1 MPFDV
6 SPWTGL
12 TYTVS
17 VEKSEIQNDGE
28 AMSRDN
34 VVVGFI
40 GLGTMGSR
48 MAANLQKAGYKLI
61 VHDLHRQA
69 ASHHL
74 SAGATWA
81 DSPRVLAM
89 GADVI
94 FSSLPEPADVE
105 AVALGPDGLL
115 AGIKADAA
123 YFDLSTN
130 APAVVKKLH
139 AAFAEKGAHMRDA
152 PVSGGP
158 AGAASG
164 KLAIWV
170 GGDEHVFNRHKA
182 VLDAMGDKAAY
193 IGPIGSATVAKL
205 VHNMSGYAL
214 VCALAETFSLGV
226 KAGVEPLALWQAVR
240 QGAVGRRFTFDALID
255 QFLPGT
261 YDPPA
266 FALKLAH
273 KDVALANA
281 LGRELGVPMRLCNLT
296 LAEMTEALARGW
308 GGRDSRVMMLLQ
320 QERAG
325 VEIAV
330 DPQRLRDALAPVGA
344 KDGTKDGTK
353 PA

>member
-1 MPFDV
+1 MA
-6 SPWTGL
+6 
-12 TYTVS
+12 
-17 VEKSEIQNDGE
+17 K
-28 AMSRDN
+28 DN
-34 VVVGFI
+34 VTVGFV
-40 GLGTMGSR
+40 GLGTMGGR

-74 SAGATWA
+74 NAGAIWA
-81 DSPRVLAM
+81 DTPGALASE
-89 GADVI
+89 ADVI
-94 FSSLPEPADVE
+94 FSSLPEPSDVE
-105 AVALGPDGLL
+105 TVALGPDGLIT
-115 AGIKADAA
+115 GIKPGAA

-130 APAVVKKLH
+130 APSMVKKLN
-139 AAFAEKGAHMRDA
+139 AAFAEKGAHMLDA

-158 AGAASG
+158 AGAASR

-170 GGDEHVFNRHKA
+170 GGDEGAFNAHKA

-205 VHNMSGYAL
+205 VHNMSGYAV
-214 VCALAETFSLGV
+214 VCALAETFALGV

-240 QGAVGRRFTFDALID
+240 QGAAGRRFTFDALID
-255 QFLPGT
+255 QFLPGK

-266 FALKLAH
+266 FSLKLAH

-296 LAEMTEALARGW
+296 LAEMTEAMARGW
-308 GGRDSRVMMLLQ
+308 AGRDSRVVMLLE

-325 VEIAV
+325 IEIAV
-330 DPQRLRDALAPVGA
+330 DPDRLRQALAPAAARDSA
-344 KDGTKDGTK
+344 K
-353 PA
+353 PV

>member
-1 MPFDV
+1 
-6 SPWTGL
+6 
-12 TYTVS
+12 
-17 VEKSEIQNDGE
+17 
-28 AMSRDN
+28 MSKDN

-40 GLGTMGSR
+40 GLGTMGGR
-48 MAANLQKAGYKLI
+48 MATNLQKAGFKLV

-74 SAGATWA
+74 NAGAAWA
-81 DSPRVLAM
+81 DTPRELA
-89 GADVI
+89 AQSDVI
-94 FSSLPEPADVE
+94 FTSLPEPADVE
-105 AVALGPDGLL
+105 AVALGPDGLI
-115 AGIKADAA
+115 AGIKPGAA

-130 APAVVKKLH
+130 APAIVKKIN
-139 AAFAEKGAHMRDA
+139 AAFAEKGAHMLDA

-170 GGDEHVFNRHKA
+170 GGDEAAFKTHKA

-193 IGPIGSATVAKL
+193 IGAVGSATVAKL
-205 VHNMSGYAL
+205 VHNMSGYAV
-214 VCALAETFSLGV
+214 VCALAETFALGV

-240 QGAVGRRFTFDALID
+240 QGAAGRRFTFDALID

-266 FALKLAH
+266 FSLKLAH
-273 KDVALANA
+273 KDVSLANA

-296 LAEMTEALARGW
+296 LAEMTEAMGRGW
-308 GGRDSRVMMLLQ
+308 AGRDSRVVMKLA

-325 VEIAV
+325 VDIAV
-330 DPQRLRDALAPVGA
+330 APERMREALAN
-344 KDGTKDGTK
+344 KDK
-353 PA
+353 

>member
-1 MPFDV
+1 
-6 SPWTGL
+6 
-12 TYTVS
+12 
-17 VEKSEIQNDGE
+17 
-28 AMSRDN
+28 MSSDSI
-34 VVVGFI
+34 VVGFV
-40 GLGTMGSR
+40 GVGTMGGR
-48 MAANLQKAGYKLI
+48 MAANLQKAGFRLI

-74 SAGATWA
+74 NAGAGWA
-81 DSPRVLAM
+81 ESPRELANA
-89 GADVI
+89 ADVI
-94 FSSLPEPADVE
+94 FSSLPEPSDVE
-105 AVALGPDGLL
+105 AVALGPDGLI
-115 AGIKADAA
+115 AGIKPGAA
-123 YFDLSTN
+123 WFDLSTN
-130 APAVVKKLH
+130 SPSVVKRLN
-139 AAFAEKGAHMRDA
+139 AAFAEKGAHMLDA

-158 AGAASG
+158 AGAASR

-170 GGDEHVFNRHKA
+170 GGDKAVFDRHRS

-214 VCALAETFSLGV
+214 VCALAETFTLGV

-255 QFLPGT
+255 QFLPGK
-261 YDPPA
+261 YDPSA

-281 LGRELGVPMRLCNLT
+281 LGRELGLPMRMCNLA

-308 GGRDSRVMMLLQ
+308 GGRDSRAVMLLE

-325 VEIAV
+325 IEIAV
-330 DPQRLRDALAPVGA
+330 DPERLREALASG
-344 KDGTKDGTK
+344 
-353 PA
+353 

>member
-1 MPFDV
+1 
-6 SPWTGL
+6 
-12 TYTVS
+12 
-17 VEKSEIQNDGE
+17 
-28 AMSRDN
+28 MSKDN
-34 VVVGFI
+34 VVVGFV
-40 GLGTMGSR
+40 GLGTMGGR
-48 MAANLQKAGYKLI
+48 MAANLQKAGFKLV

-74 SAGATWA
+74 NAGAIWA
-81 DSPRVLAM
+81 DNARALASQ
-89 GADVI
+89 ADVM
-94 FSSLPEPADVE
+94 FTSLPEPSDVE
-105 AVALGPDGLL
+105 AVARGPDGLL
-115 AGIKADAA
+115 AGIRPGAA
-123 YFDLSTN
+123 WFDLSTN
-130 APAVVKKLH
+130 SPSVVKALH
-139 AAFAEKGAHMRDA
+139 AAFAEKRAHMLDA

-170 GGDEHVFNRHKA
+170 GGDESIFNRHKA

-205 VHNMSGYAL
+205 VHNMSSYAI
-214 VCALAETFSLGV
+214 VCALAETFTMGV

-240 QGAVGRRFTFDALID
+240 QGAAGRRFTFDALID
-255 QFLPGT
+255 QFLPGK

-273 KDVALANA
+273 KDVSLATA
-281 LGRELGVPMRLCNLT
+281 LGRELGMPMRICNLA

-308 GGRDSRVMMLLQ
+308 GGRDSRAVMLLQ

-330 DPQRLRDALAPVGA
+330 DPERLREALAPAVP
-344 KDGTKDGTK
+344 KDSAK

>member
-1 MPFDV
+1 
-6 SPWTGL
+6 
-12 TYTVS
+12 
-17 VEKSEIQNDGE
+17 
-28 AMSRDN
+28 MSRDN

-81 DSPRVLAM
+81 DSPRALASQ
-89 GADVI
+89 ADVI
-94 FSSLPEPADVE
+94 FSSLPEPPDVE
-105 AVALGPDGLL
+105 AVALGPDGLI
-115 AGIKADAA
+115 AGIKPGAA

-130 APAVVKKLH
+130 SPAVVKKLH
-139 AAFAEKGAHMRDA
+139 AAFAEKGAHMLDA

-170 GGDEHVFNRHKA
+170 GGDENAFNKHKA

-330 DPQRLRDALAPVGA
+330 DPQRLREALAPAGV
-344 KDGTKDGTK
+344 KDR
-353 PA
+353 P

>member
-1 MPFDV
+1 
-6 SPWTGL
+6 
-12 TYTVS
+12 
-17 VEKSEIQNDGE
+17 
-28 AMSRDN
+28 MSREN

-40 GLGTMGSR
+40 GLGTMGGK
-48 MAANLQKAGYKLI
+48 MAANLQKAGFKLI

-74 SAGATWA
+74 NAGAIWA
-81 DSPRVLAM
+81 DSPRALASQ
-89 GADVI
+89 AEVI
-94 FSSLPEPADVE
+94 LSSLPEPADVE
-105 AVALGPDGLL
+105 AVALGANGLIS
-115 AGIKADAA
+115 GVKPGAA

-130 APAVVKKLH
+130 SPAVVKKLH
-139 AAFAEKGAHMRDA
+139 AVFAEKGVHMLDA

-158 AGAASG
+158 AGAASR

-170 GGDEHVFNRHKA
+170 GGDKNVFIRHKA

-205 VHNMSGYAL
+205 VHNMSSYA
-214 VCALAETFSLGV
+214 VICALAETFTMGV
-226 KAGVEPLALWQAVR
+226 KAGVDPLALWQAVR
-240 QGAVGRRFTFDALID
+240 QGAAGRRFTFDALID
-255 QFLPGT
+255 QFLPGK

-281 LGRELGVPMRLCNLT
+281 LGRELGLPMRMCNLA

-308 GGRDSRVMMLLQ
+308 GSRDSRAVMLLQ

-325 VEIAV
+325 LEIAV
-330 DPQRLRDALAPVGA
+330 DAERLREALAPAAA
-344 KDGTKDGTK
+344 KDGATAG
-353 PA
+353 